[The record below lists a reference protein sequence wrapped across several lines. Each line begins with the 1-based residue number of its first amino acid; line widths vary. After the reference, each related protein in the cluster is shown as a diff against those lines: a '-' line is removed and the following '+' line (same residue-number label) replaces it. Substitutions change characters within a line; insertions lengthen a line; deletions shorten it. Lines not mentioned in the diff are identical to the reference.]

1 MTVVSIVQ
9 DDSIRTAVEESVQL
23 LGGIENLV
31 KPQDKVVIKPNLVFG
46 LPPFTGFTTDPPV
59 VQAIIELCQN
69 RGTSSIVIAEGSS
82 CIDTRLAFRSCGYV
96 ELAEKY
102 GIKLVDLNE
111 SPTRTVV
118 VPGGQTVRN
127 LQVPRVVLDC
137 DVLVNVPKLKLYRH
151 IPEKNDWASL
161 AVKNLMGAIPGR
173 GQFSHDRP
181 SGFCVQLSDEFLN
194 PDSRYYHSAYLRWWR
209 PTGEKKRVHK
219 NLTQGL
225 IDLNMVLRPTLN
237 IIDAIVVNSDVDMTN
252 TLGGEPFNL
261 GTILASRDPLALDFI
276 AARIGGLDPS
286 SIPYLKNAA
295 DRGLGES
302 DDDSI
307 QVLGTPLDRII
318 RTWKEGLAFQHI

>member
-9 DDSIRTAVEESVQL
+9 NDGIRTAVEESVRL
-23 LGGIENLV
+23 LGGIEGFVN
-31 KPQDKVVIKPNLVFG
+31 PQDEVVIKPNLVFG

-59 VQAIIELCQN
+59 IQAIIELCQD
-69 RGTSSIVIAEGSS
+69 RGTSNISVAEGSS

-102 GIKLVDLNE
+102 GVKLVDLNE
-111 SPTRTVV
+111 SPTRTVA
-118 VPGGQTVRN
+118 VPGGQTVRE
-127 LQVPRVVLDC
+127 LQVPRVILDS
-137 DVLVNVPKLKLYRH
+137 DVLINVPKLKLYRRNSERNH
-151 IPEKNDWASL
+151 WASL
-161 AVKNLMGAIPGR
+161 AVKNLMGALPGR
-173 GQFSHDRP
+173 GQFSHNRP

-194 PDSRYYHSAYLRWWR
+194 PDGRYYHSAYRRWWR

-252 TLGGEPFNL
+252 TVGQEPFNL
-261 GTILASRDPLALDFI
+261 GTILASRDPVALDFI

-286 SIPYLKNAA
+286 SILYLKNAA

-302 DDDSI
+302 DYDSI
-307 QVLGTPLDRII
+307 QVLGTPHDRII
-318 RTWKEGLAFQHI
+318 RDWEEGLEFQHI